1 MIQRNPAIAR
11 LAASYLFVEIAKR
24 KEEYLK
30 KHPGDRLISLGIG
43 DTTEPIPEVI
53 SEGFIRKAQELSTL
67 KGYTGYGDS
76 AGVMELRKAIA
87 EKIYL
92 GRVEA
97 DEVFVSDGSKSD
109 LARMQMLF
117 GSETKIALQDP
128 SYPAYISGSVI
139 AGKSGSF
146 DQANGRYEGIKYLTC
161 DPTNGFFPDLEE
173 AKGSDL
179 LYFCSPNNPTGMVP
193 TRRQMEELV
202 AFAKRERM
210 IIVFDSAYMGFIRGK
225 ELVRSIFEIE
235 GAKEV
240 ALETGSFSKMGGFT
254 GVRLGWTVVPK
265 ALKFAGGE
273 SVRDD
278 WTKVI
283 SACFNAAS
291 NIAQAGGVALLSD
304 EGMAEVE
311 RLTDFYWENGQ
322 ILKRA
327 VESSGYKCYG
337 GDHAPYLW
345 VWMNGEGSWEA
356 FDRLLKRAQIVTTPG
371 VGFGPAGEGFLR
383 FSAFGHRADI
393 EEAARRLKSVLARQ
407 L

>member
-1 MIQRNPAIAR
+1 MTKRNPAIAR
-11 LAASYLFVEIAKR
+11 LAASYLFVEVAKR
-24 KEEYLK
+24 RDEFLK
-30 KHPGDRLISLGIG
+30 KNPGTKLISLGIG

-53 SEGFIRKAQELSTL
+53 VNGFIQKSKELSSL
-67 KGYTGYGDS
+67 AGYTGYGDS
-76 AGVMELRKAIA
+76 AGIMELRKAIA
-87 EKIYL
+87 EKIYFN
-92 GRVEA
+92 RVEA
-97 DEVFVSDGSKSD
+97 DEIFVSDGSKSD

-117 GSETKIALQDP
+117 GVDTKIALQDP

-146 DQANGRYEGIKYLTC
+146 NSSTGQYEGIRYLSC
-161 DPTNGFFPDLEE
+161 DPENGFFPDLQQ
-173 AKGSDL
+173 AKGCDL

-193 TRRQMEELV
+193 SKIQMEELV
-202 AFAKRERM
+202 SFAKKEKM
-210 IIVFDSAYMGFIRGK
+210 IIVFDSAYMGFIQGR
-225 ELVRSIFEIE
+225 ELIRSIFEID

-278 WTKVI
+278 WIKVI

-291 NIAQAGGVALLSD
+291 NIAQAGGLALLSD
-304 EGMAEVE
+304 LGMKEVE
-311 RLTDFYWENGQ
+311 RLTKFYWENGQ

-327 VESSGYKCYG
+327 VESRGYQCYG

-356 FDRLLKRAQIVTTPG
+356 FDRLLNEAQIVTTPG

-383 FSAFGHRADI
+383 FSAFGHRSNI
-393 EEAARRLKSVLARQ
+393 EEAAKRLEKVLVA
-407 L
+407 